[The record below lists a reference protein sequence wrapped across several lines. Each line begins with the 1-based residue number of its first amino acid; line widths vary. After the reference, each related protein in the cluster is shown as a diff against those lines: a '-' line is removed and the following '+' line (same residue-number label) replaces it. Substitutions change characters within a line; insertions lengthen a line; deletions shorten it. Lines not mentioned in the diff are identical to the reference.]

1 MSLTL
6 RSIPR
11 PVEALVAEAAAAGMQ
26 VIGPQRGPQEQFLA
40 SPARIVGY
48 GGAAGGG

>member
-1 MSLTL
+1 MAFAS

-11 PVEALVAEAAAAGMQ
+11 PVEALVKEQKALGAE

-40 SPARIVGY
+40 SPATIAGY